1 MFKPVVRFF
10 VLGNIQNS
18 AQQGP
23 EKPDLAGCARS
34 RELQEQSPEASSRLD
49 FLQLFDKA
57 IGSG

>member
-1 MFKPVVRFF
+1 MRFF